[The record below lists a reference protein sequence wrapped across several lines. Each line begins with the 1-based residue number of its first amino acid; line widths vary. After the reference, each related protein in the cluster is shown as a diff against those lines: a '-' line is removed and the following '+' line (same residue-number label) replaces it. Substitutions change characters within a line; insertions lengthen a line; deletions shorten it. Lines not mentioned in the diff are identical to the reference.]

1 MFGDLI
7 TVSNIDVNEETITG
21 VRNDSAEMKGTDTIR
36 RKNTQTQTAE
46 SNGSDIYIRARAI
59 YYRARRNSASRAVSI
74 F

>member
-21 VRNDSAEMKGTDTIR
+21 VRKESAELNGTDSIR
-36 RKNTQTQTAE
+36 INTQARKTE
-46 SNGSDIYIRARAI
+46 SNGSDIYVRARAI
-59 YYRARRNSASRAVSI
+59 YYRARRHSASRAASI